1 MEKSY
6 YPSTGPAEPAVYRPR
21 SPAAAVGERSLLTAH
36 SLHQTHTPL
45 SGYESNHTPVHFSA
59 YNTGAQP
66 MKNIP
71 IYSESEF
78 TRPPQMGHMPTLHS
92 PVVLPRKPVPDY
104 SLGGVSNI
112 HHHHHHHHQS
122 VMPQGAEPATHHG
135 PVLPYSELL
144 RDSYGMQGGEQQ
156 GYGGSWQKPSTLNGT
171 AGILPC
177 ADLLPHNQ
185 TNYLNSS
192 SAAAAR
198 SQSAHSPGH
207 HPTHHPH
214 SANPNPHQASPFVPA
229 ASTPTSM
236 GGASYEDYASKLRSS
251 ADESRFPLPYTSTP
265 PTWRSGH
272 HHHPSQQTAPPPPP
286 PPPLYFCGR
295 MVQVRS
301 KQNKNEHKKNSNQC
315 TICGKSYA
323 RPSTLKT
330 HMRTHSG
337 EKPYRCPTCNKSFSQ
352 TANLTAHMRTHSGEK
367 PFRCLICNRQF
378 SQSSSVTTHMRTHSG
393 ERPYRCAYCRKAFA
407 DSSTLTK
414 HLRIHSGE
422 KPYQCKI
429 CLLRFSQSGNLTR
442 HMKVHK
448 NE

>member
-1 MEKSY
+1 MMEKLY
-6 YPSTGPAEPAVYRPR
+6 YSSSGPLEPSPYRPR
-21 SPAAAVGERSLLTAH
+21 SPPCGPGERTLIPSHSLPAH
-36 SLHQTHTPL
+36 SSLP
-45 SGYESNHTPVHFSA
+45 GYDSNHTPVHLSA
-59 YNTGAQP
+59 YNTGPQP
-66 MKNIP
+66 MKNLP
-71 IYSESEF
+71 LYPESDF
-78 TRPPQMGHMPTLHS
+78 TRPQTNHMTTLHS
-92 PVVLPRKPVPDY
+92 PVMLPRKPLSDY
-104 SLGGVSNI
+104 PLSGVSNI
-112 HHHHHHHHQS
+112 HHHYHHQP
-122 VMPQGAEPATHHG
+122 PQPVDNPSHHG
-135 PVLPYSELL
+135 AVLPYSDLL
-144 RDSYGMQGGEQQ
+144 REGYGVQGSDQQ
-156 GYGGSWQKPSTLNGT
+156 GYGGSWQKSPTLNGT
-171 AGILPC
+171 SGILPC
-177 ADLLPHNQ
+177 SDVLPHHQPNF
-185 TNYLNSS
+185 LNSS

-207 HPTHHPH
+207 HTNHPTVHP
-214 SANPNPHQASPFVPA
+214 NHQQVSPFVST
-229 ASTPTSM
+229 ASTPTSV
-236 GGASYEDYASKLRSS
+236 GGATYEDYASKLRSS
-251 ADESRFPLPYTSTP
+251 ADESRFSLPYTPTP
-265 PTWRSGH
+265 PAWRTNH
-272 HHHPSQQTAPPPPP
+272 HHHASQPSVPPPPP

-301 KQNKNEHKKNSNQC
+301 NKNKSEHKKSSNQC
-315 TICGKSYA
+315 NICGKSYA

-337 EKPYRCPTCNKSFSQ
+337 EKPYHCPTCQKSFSQ